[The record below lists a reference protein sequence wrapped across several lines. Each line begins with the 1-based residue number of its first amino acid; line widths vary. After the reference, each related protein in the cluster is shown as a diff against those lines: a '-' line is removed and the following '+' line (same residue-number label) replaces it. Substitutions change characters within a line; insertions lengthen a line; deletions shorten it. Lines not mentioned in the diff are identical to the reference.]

1 MHNDVVDD
9 VLQAVSTNHPARPY
23 LLSGAI
29 LGGMGLL
36 RNSFSGIVLLGL
48 GAALVGRG
56 MEELRRVNGA
66 HDGNY
71 HGVNA
76 PPANR

>member
-9 VLQAVSTNHPARPY
+9 VLQAVTTNHPARPY

-29 LGGMGLL
+29 LGGLGLV
-36 RNSFSGIVLLGL
+36 RNSFSGILLLGL

-56 MEELRRVNGA
+56 MEELRRVNDSHG
-66 HDGNY
+66 GNY
-71 HGVNA
+71 HGVNG

>member
-9 VLQAVSTNHPARPY
+9 VLQAVSSNHPARPY

-29 LGGMGLL
+29 LGGIGLL

-56 MEELRRVNGA
+56 MEELRRVNTTHG
-66 HDGNY
+66 GNF